1 MSLEEFK
8 TYWQDLNPEEPV
20 DQVEML
26 TVFFYQEEFIK
37 KEY

>member
-8 TYWQDLNPEEPV
+8 KYWQELNPSEEI

-26 TVFFYQEEFIK
+26 TVFFYQEDFINQ
-37 KEY
+37 EY